1 MSAPRRIVFMTGTR
15 ADFGKLKP
23 LMLAAQQC
31 PDIEVH
37 VFATGMHMNPK
48 YGRTVEEVQKC
59 GFKNVFMY
67 HNHFDYYAMD
77 MILAKTIEGFSFFV
91 KDLRPDLIVLHGDR
105 VETLAGAIVG
115 AINNV
120 VTAHVEGGECSGTI
134 DDSLRHA
141 VSKLCHLHF
150 VSNHHARE
158 RLMRMGE
165 PSERIFEIGSPDVD
179 VIVAGQL
186 PTFASVKEHYEI
198 PFNEYGLLLF
208 HPVTTELDTLAR
220 QARELVDAVLASKRQ
235 FVVVYPNNDHGTDLI
250 FAEYT
255 RLEGNP
261 RFRLFPS
268 VRFESFLVLLREAD
282 FIMGNSSSGL
292 MEAPYFGVP
301 AINVGSR
308 QQKRAR
314 ASGVID
320 CLAESGALLAAMQQ
334 CNAFDLKPVHPFGDG
349 RSAEKFV
356 AVLRDEQLW
365 RVEPQKV
372 FYELAA

>member
-105 VETLAGAIVG
+105 VETLAGAI
-115 AINNV
+115 
-120 VTAHVEGGECSGTI
+120 
-134 DDSLRHA
+134 
-141 VSKLCHLHF
+141 
-150 VSNHHARE
+150 
-158 RLMRMGE
+158 
-165 PSERIFEIGSPDVD
+165 
-179 VIVAGQL
+179 
-186 PTFASVKEHYEI
+186 
-198 PFNEYGLLLF
+198 
-208 HPVTTELDTLAR
+208 
-220 QARELVDAVLASKRQ
+220 
-235 FVVVYPNNDHGTDLI
+235 VVVYPNNDHGTDLI

>member
-1 MSAPRRIVFMTGTR
+1 MTTPRRIVFLTGTR

-23 LMLAAQQC
+23 LMLATQQC
-31 PDIEVH
+31 PDTEVH

-59 GFKNVFMY
+59 GFRNVFMY

-77 MILAKTIEGFSFFV
+77 MILAKTIEGFSYFV

-115 AINNV
+115 ALNNV

-150 VSNHHARE
+150 VSNHAARD

-165 PSERIFEIGSPDVD
+165 PAERIFEIGSPDVD
-179 VIVAGQL
+179 VMVGGQL
-186 PTFASVKEHYEI
+186 PTLDQVKAHYEI
-198 PFNEYGLLLF
+198 PFDEYGVLLF

-220 QARELVDAVLASKRQ
+220 QARELIDAVIASNRQ
-235 FVVVYPNNDHGTDLI
+235 YVVVYPNNDHGTDLI
-250 FAEYT
+250 FAEYA
-255 RLEGNP
+255 RLEDNP
-261 RFRLFPS
+261 RFRMFPS
-268 VRFESFLVLLREAD
+268 VRFESFLVLLRESQ
-282 FIMGNSSSGL
+282 FIIGNSSAGL

-301 AINVGSR
+301 AINVGTR
-308 QQKRAR
+308 QQQRAR
-314 ASGVID
+314 GSGVLD
-320 CLAESGALLAAMQQ
+320 CPADRTALLSAIARCSQ
-334 CNAFDLKPVHPFGDG
+334 LEVTPVHPFGDG
-349 RSAEKFV
+349 RSAERFI
-356 AVLRDEQLW
+356 AVLQDERLW
-365 RVEPQKV
+365 RVDAQKA
-372 FYELAA
+372 FWDLAA